1 MSLRNVCKPLLF
13 VYKRALLFEN
23 LIALIRVYLYV
34 GMYTYVHVL
43 ARGRQGT
50 GTPVAE
56 VIGSCELLIMD
67 HGIWGNLNPKS
78 KFWGKS
84 KTW

>member
-1 MSLRNVCKPLLF
+1 MSVNLYFLYIIGLYFLK
-13 VYKRALLFEN
+13 N

-34 GMYTYVHVL
+34 GMYTYVQVL
-43 ARGRQGT
+43 ARGRQVT
-50 GTPVAE
+50 GTPVTG
-56 VIGSCELLIMD
+56 VIGSCELLIME
-67 HGIWGNLNPKS
+67 HGIWDNLNPKS